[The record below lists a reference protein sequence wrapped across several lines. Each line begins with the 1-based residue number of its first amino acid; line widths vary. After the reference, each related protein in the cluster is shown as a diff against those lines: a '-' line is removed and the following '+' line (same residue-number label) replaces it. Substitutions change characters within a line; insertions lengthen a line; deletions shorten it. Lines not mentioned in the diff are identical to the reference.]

1 MCGVVTAPV
10 VLPVLKPERLES
22 YMHAIHLKPVLM
34 ERHREPRIL
43 GARIIQ
49 ATEPE
54 HREVEE
60 PAAAGMYRVGMRVVH
75 PMFGVGTVRMCDR
88 SGKDEKLV
96 VHFQRAG
103 VKKLVARFARLEI
116 V

>member
-1 MCGVVTAPV
+1 
-10 VLPVLKPERLES
+10 
-22 YMHAIHLKPVLM
+22 
-34 ERHREPRIL
+34 
-43 GARIIQ
+43 
-49 ATEPE
+49 
-54 HREVEE
+54 
-60 PAAAGMYRVGMRVVH
+60 MRVVH
-75 PMFGVGTVRMCDR
+75 PMFGVGTVRVCDR